1 MSPAIKTG
9 YVKSA
14 DEMNS
19 RSSDLSLNWVIRFS
33 WPKLVTPPSSQAA
46 SACAGTWLCAKTV
59 ERSGSSPVANSIAA
73 RSSVFSRKS
82 CGSYST
88 LIECRS
94 TMQKKPSPRSCV
106 AAYWRKPPIRLPI
119 VLSPVGW
126 MPEKMRIS
134 PPFVPTSAAR
144 GTTTLIAWLPSA
156 PPSS

>member
-1 MSPAIKTG
+1 
-9 YVKSA
+9 
-14 DEMNS
+14 MNS

-46 SACAGTWLCAKTV
+46 SAWAGTWLCAKTV

-94 TMQKKPSPRSCV
+94 TMQKNPSPRSCV
-106 AAYWRKPPIRLPI
+106 AAYWRKPPIRLPS
-119 VLSPVGW
+119 VLV
-126 MPEKMRIS
+126 
-134 PPFVPTSAAR
+134 AR
-144 GTTTLIAWLPSA
+144 GLDAGKDAHLCSICTRFLAQGARLPMLTLARWLPSA